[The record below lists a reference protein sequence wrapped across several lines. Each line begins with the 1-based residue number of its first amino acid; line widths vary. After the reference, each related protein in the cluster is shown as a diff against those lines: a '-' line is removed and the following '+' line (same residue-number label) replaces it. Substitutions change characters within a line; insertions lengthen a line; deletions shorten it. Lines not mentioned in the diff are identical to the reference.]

1 MMADVLNRALY
12 GGLIG
17 SIGGQTSDTKNS
29 IERGGIAEGQPDS
42 TPVASVEAYGSGAGF
57 LLLILLIGTAGI
69 AVLAAGSLKNG
80 RRKFLRNVSEMTGG
94 LIGKKPREGE
104 DNEHS

>member
-29 IERGGIAEGQPDS
+29 VERGGITEGQPDS
-42 TPVASVEAYGSGAGF
+42 TPAASVEAYGSGAGF
-57 LLLILLIGTAGI
+57 LLLILLIGMAGI
-69 AVLAAGSLKNG
+69 AILAAGSLKNG

-104 DNEHS
+104 DKEHS